1 MNAVEQARAR
11 ADDAWDDA
19 LLVLRADLA
28 GALAVFREQCAPVV
42 GPEVTCRGVV
52 VCSPRSV
59 PVDPR
64 ARVRYSARLVSARW
78 REVALEV
85 QESMS
90 RVREAFAHLAAWA
103 AGPGARDDFALMD
116 ETLGGADR

>member
-1 MNAVEQARAR
+1 MNAGEQARAR

-42 GPEVTCRGVV
+42 GPEIVRGGEVLYA
-52 VCSPRSV
+52 PRSV

-64 ARVRYSARLVSARW
+64 AHARYRSRQVVAQWRLA
-78 REVALEV
+78 ALAVGEA
-85 QESMS
+85 MS
-90 RVREAFAHLAAWA
+90 RVREAFAPLA
-103 AGPGARDDFALMD
+103 GLVFETTKSGVRDD
-116 ETLGGADR
+116 